1 MIVGDVTE
9 EMISWIGCDECCK
22 LGNESESQWKWI
34 IMNIRFTIYVSCS
47 YKEIYV
53 ENYELQY
60 HWLRY
65 SEIILFNILF
75 LCFTP
80 FVEWMW
86 MLTSYRM

>member
-1 MIVGDVTE
+1 MLQIGKWNWNVQANENGLLWILD
-9 EMISWIGCDECCK
+9 SW
-22 LGNESESQWKWI
+22 
-34 IMNIRFTIYVSCS
+34 FTTCS

-75 LCFTP
+75 LCFMP
-80 FVEWMW
+80 FVKWMW